1 MTGAGGT
8 VATTCLAAAAGGVG
22 AALRLGLNAI
32 VHRQVRPDYPIA
44 MAIINV
50 TGSFVLGLVTG
61 LTSRGAVPDRWS
73 LLVGVGLVGG
83 FTAFSTT
90 SLQTLRLV
98 QERRIGLALA
108 NSFGM
113 IALAVLMAALG
124 IWLGHTL

>member
-1 MTGAGGT
+1 MTGAAGT
-8 VATTCLAAAAGGVG
+8 VATTCLAAAGGGVG
-22 AALRLGLNAI
+22 AALRLGLNGV
-32 VHRQVRPDYPIA
+32 VHRHVRPNYPVA
-44 MAIINV
+44 MTIINV

-73 LLVGVGLVGG
+73 LIVGVGLVGG

-98 QERRIGLALA
+98 QERRIWLALA

-113 IALAVLMAALG
+113 IALAVVMAGLG
-124 IWLGHTL
+124 IWLGRTL

>member
-1 MTGAGGT
+1 M
-8 VATTCLAAAAGGVG
+8 
-22 AALRLGLNAI
+22 
-32 VHRQVRPDYPIA
+32 
-44 MAIINV
+44 
-50 TGSFVLGLVTG
+50 
-61 LTSRGAVPDRWS
+61 
-73 LLVGVGLVGG
+73 GLVGG

-113 IALAVLMAALG
+113 ISLAVLMAALG

>member
-1 MTGAGGT
+1 MTGAAGT
-8 VATTCLAAAAGGVG
+8 VATTFLAAAGGGVG
-22 AALRLGLNAI
+22 AALRLGLNGV
-32 VHRQVRPDYPIA
+32 VHRHVRPNYPVA
-44 MAIINV
+44 MTIINV

-73 LLVGVGLVGG
+73 LIVGVGLVGG

-98 QERRIGLALA
+98 QERRIWLALA

-113 IALAVLMAALG
+113 IALAVVMAGLG
-124 IWLGHTL
+124 IWLGRTL

>member
-8 VATTCLAAAAGGVG
+8 LATTCLVAAAGGVG

-32 VHRQVRPDYPIA
+32 VHRRVRPDYPIA
-44 MAIINV
+44 MSIINV
-50 TGSFVLGLVTG
+50 TGSFALGLATG

-90 SLQTLRLV
+90 SLQTLRLL

-113 IALAVLMAALG
+113 IALAVLLAALG